1 MLEDVQEATGR
12 CGRLACSGGVVPAPA
27 LLDVDGAGDLVRLSY
42 SWDNAATGHCCCWT
56 WHLASRLQAIVGC

>member
-27 LLDVDGAGDLVRLSY
+27 LLDVDGAGDFRR
-42 SWDNAATGHCCCWT
+42 
-56 WHLASRLQAIVGC
+56 LASGFGEALIFLG